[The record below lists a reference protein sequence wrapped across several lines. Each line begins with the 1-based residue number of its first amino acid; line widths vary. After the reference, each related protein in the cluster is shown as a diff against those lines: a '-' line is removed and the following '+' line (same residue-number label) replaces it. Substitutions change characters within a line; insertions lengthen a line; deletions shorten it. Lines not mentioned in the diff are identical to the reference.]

1 MRIKIFILALITILF
16 AGCSGIRELSRIYH
30 VKTYV
35 DEFENYEEYR
45 QRYNRNPA
53 GLLASLARMDALD
66 LRIRKYSDGTKTY
79 SIIVY
84 VERSE
89 WFFIQQTSLEIKADD
104 KIFEFPF
111 LARTSHVLSADT
123 LQEWAYYKA
132 DIESIN
138 EIMGAEKVVGKLY
151 GDDGFIIIE
160 YRPAVFERWKEFL
173 EKYDK

>member
-45 QRYNRNPA
+45 QKYNRNRLLGGFA
-53 GLLASLARMDALD
+53 GMDALD
-66 LRIRKYSDGTKTY
+66 LRIRKHSDGTKSY

-84 VERSE
+84 VERSK
-89 WFFIQQTSLEIKADD
+89 WFFIQQVSLELKVDN

-111 LARTSHVLSADT
+111 IVQQSNVLDVNK

-151 GDDGFIIIE
+151 GGDGFIIIE
-160 YRPAVFERWKEFL
+160 YRPVVFKRWREFL